1 MILRLIVVFT
11 LMIIQCPLSRVFIC
25 LKMNEMPYFED
36 IQLRQV
42 LFHRQE
48 KKIVNLD
55 SKEEF
60 TVDRIRLNVHDQ
72 KPSTNQMK

>member
-1 MILRLIVVFT
+1 M
-11 LMIIQCPLSRVFIC
+11 SD
-25 LKMNEMPYFED
+25 FED

-42 LFHRQE
+42 PFDRQE

-60 TVDRIRLNVHDQ
+60 PVDRIRLNVPDP
-72 KPSTNQMK
+72 KPSTNEMKMRRNEEEKRNSHKNSIIVDNCS